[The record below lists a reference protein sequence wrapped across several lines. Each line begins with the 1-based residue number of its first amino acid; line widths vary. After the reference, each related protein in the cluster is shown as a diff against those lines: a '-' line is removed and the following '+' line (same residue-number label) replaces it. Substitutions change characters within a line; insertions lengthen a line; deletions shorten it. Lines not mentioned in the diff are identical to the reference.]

1 LNKQLG
7 VYIYLG
13 LAQVFVVDFKKK
25 QYPVLELELYLCA
38 AKDDRL

>member
-13 LAQVFVVDFKKK
+13 LAQLFVVDFKKK
-25 QYPVLELELYLCA
+25 QYPVLELGL
-38 AKDDRL
+38 